1 MAHPFEERALSIR
14 EAARIQTFPDDYVFC
29 GNIFTQQKQVGNAV
43 PVNLA
48 KAIAIGIKTILTS
61 RIVSRRLNII
71 KKKLRSMDFR

>member
-48 KAIAIGIKTILTS
+48 KAIAIGIKQY
-61 RIVSRRLNII
+61 
-71 KKKLRSMDFR
+71 